1 MLGALVLAAFSLH
14 ARAWRFLCD
23 DAFIS
28 FRYAEN
34 LAEHGALVFNVGVDP
49 PEFVEGY
56 TNFAWVVLLA
66 VPAKFGLRPHEVAPI
81 FTCLGALGG
90 LVASAVLLDVL
101 TQHRLRGPTAVALF
115 VPAALLVAS
124 PEYIVWAHGGLETAA
139 TCTLVLAAMASW
151 SSGRPVTAAAFAMLA
166 AFCRVDALLP
176 IALYGITD
184 LLVRGGPALARGP
197 KAAIASVPWR
207 RLALALG
214 VFAIPLGVHL
224 LWRWSYYGAW
234 VPNTW
239 TIKAH
244 GTLLRSTYG
253 QAYVEVWVQH
263 MHLWV
268 LAPLAL
274 MLRSRHLIVVVPIL
288 GIITYGWWVGGDFM
302 AYNRFYIVATALLA
316 TLVGWLLADASAL
329 IVRGRSPWWRAIP
342 ILAGVLLAG
351 LLGREAR
358 ARNIADRDKT
368 AGWLDG
374 RWEGVTTMDRFAKA
388 GLAAGGWMHENLPAS
403 TMITVGAAGA
413 VPYASRLP
421 TIDAFGLVD
430 PVIAT
435 LEGAGPRKDARA
447 RPGHQLMAPAKYI
460 KSRDPDLLCHV
471 GYRGKTRPRRA
482 HPSFGRGYTWACMEP
497 DPIPDPLS
505 ESGMLEVGFYCCRVR
520 RNRTVGPF
528 NKPRSPAP

>member
-56 TNFAWVVLLA
+56 TNFAWVLLLA
-66 VPAKFGLRPHEVAPI
+66 VPAKFGVRPHQIAPV
-81 FTCLGALGG
+81 FTWLGALGG
-90 LVASAVLLDVL
+90 LVASAWLLDVL
-101 TQHRLRGPTAVALF
+101 TRRSLRGPQALALV

-124 PEYIVWAHGGLETAA
+124 PEYIVWSHGGLETAA
-139 TCTLVLAAMASW
+139 TCALVLAAMASW
-151 SSGRPVTAAAFAMLA
+151 SSDRPVTAAALAMLA
-166 AFCRVDALLP
+166 TLCRADALLP
-176 IALYGITD
+176 IGLYGLVD
-184 LLVRGGPALARGP
+184 LCVRGGPALWRQRR
-197 KAAIASVPWR
+197 AALASLPWK
-207 RLALALG
+207 RLAVALA
-214 VFAIPLGVHL
+214 VFAIPICAHL
-224 LWRWSYYGAW
+224 LWRRSYYGSW

-263 MHLWV
+263 MHLWI

-274 MLRSRHLIVVVPIL
+274 LLRWRHLVVLVPIV
-288 GIITYGWWVGGDFM
+288 GVTTYGWWVGGDFM

-316 TLVGWLLADASAL
+316 TLVGWLLADASGL
-329 IVRGRSPWWRAIP
+329 IARARSPWWRAVP
-342 ILAGVLLAG
+342 VVAGVMLAA

-358 ARNIADRDKT
+358 ARNGVDRAKT

-388 GLAAGGWMHENLPAS
+388 GLAAGGWMHENLPGD

-413 VPYASRLP
+413 VPYASQLP

-430 PVIAT
+430 PSIAH
-435 LEGAGPRKDARA
+435 LDGVRPRKDERA
-447 RPGHQLMAPAKYI
+447 RPGHQLMAPVKYI
-460 KSRDPDLLCHV
+460 KARDPDLLCHV
-471 GYRGKTRPRRA
+471 GYRGKKRPRRA
-482 HPSFGRGYTWACMEP
+482 HPAFGRGYSWACMEP
-497 DPIPDPLS
+497 DPIDDPLS
-505 ESGMLEVGFYCCRVR
+505 ESGTLDVGFYCCRI
-520 RNRTVGPF
+520 RNGRSVGPF
-528 NKPRSPAP
+528 NQPRRGGP